1 MQNLV
6 SEVPDSVCPN
16 DVVIAKNMAD
26 LLHKHFPGH
35 LWGVQCRGDQGV
47 AMVWN
52 LSLSG
57 QWGFVIKLGDVFSA
71 TDMDKKV
78 LMAGGEVLERYKV
91 KRGRADPEELR
102 YLPTDFA
109 GRHVALK

>member
-6 SEVPDSVCPN
+6 TDAPDICAN
-16 DVVIAKNMAD
+16 DYVIAKNMAE
-26 LLHKHFPGH
+26 LLHRHYPLH
-35 LWGVQCRGDQGV
+35 LWAVTVQGDQGIATV
-47 AMVWN
+47 RN

-57 QWGFVIKLGDVFSA
+57 QWGFVIKLGDIFSA